1 MIREFKLAQKF
12 IFILIIVILFFAIGC
27 RSKSEAGSKKI
38 YVAAA
43 ADLYKAFTE
52 MGKIY
57 KNETGTEVVFNF
69 GSTGL
74 LAEQIKQGAKFDL
87 FAAADSRY
95 IDDLKKEGLII
106 PNTKKLYAV
115 GRIVL
120 WTEKKSK
127 FKLSGL
133 KDLLKPEINKIA
145 IANPNHAPYGMAAK
159 QALVSSGLW
168 NRVQSKLVFGEN
180 VKGAQQLAETGNADV
195 AIIALSLTV
204 KSDGKYKL
212 ISPELYKPM
221 KQFMAVIKSSKQTQ
235 ETRKFENFVVSAE
248 GRIIM
253 KKYGFVLP

>member
-1 MIREFKLAQKF
+1 MIVKLKSTQK
-12 IFILIIVILFFAIGC
+12 IISILIVTILFFITGC
-27 RSKSEAGSKKI
+27 GPKSETASKKI

-52 MGKIY
+52 LGKIY

-87 FAAADSRY
+87 FAAADSKY
-95 IDDLKKEGLII
+95 IDDLRKEGLIV

-120 WTEKKSK
+120 WTKKESK

-145 IANPNHAPYGMAAK
+145 IANPNHAPYGIAAK
-159 QALVSSGLW
+159 QALVNSRLW
-168 NRVQSKLVFGEN
+168 DRIKPKLVFGEN
-180 VKGAQQLAETGNADV
+180 VKGTQQLAETGNADV
-195 AIIALSLTV
+195 AIIALSLAV
-204 KSDGKYKL
+204 GSDGKYKL
-212 ISPELYKPM
+212 ISSKLYKPM
-221 KQFMAVIKSSKQTQ
+221 KQFIAVIKSSKQIDTAK
-235 ETRKFENFVVSAE
+235 KFENFIGSVE
-248 GRIIM
+248 GRTLM
-253 KKYGFVLP
+253 KKHGFILP